1 MRRLTAKSSGFAY
14 TVLVATQSARR
25 AFMLSATLCALMMTP
40 SVLAQ
45 QSGDTDSEF
54 QGEPAAAALDNETI
68 DLTNLA
74 GPSDTDTDTDT
85 LSSESDAQDEAPI
98 TEELATEEL
107 VAEELANDDTQLD
120 LTKLVDAEAVDN
132 QTADNET
139 ANNEIVNNE
148 TGDNASLANSATSNN
163 SDDAEITDGTDA
175 TNQTTASANTE
186 TTTSA
191 SPRIDRRALSNIGL
205 VSIGLDVK
213 NPARS
218 KVNSLIWQGSEAEK
232 IASLW
237 ADTPAYGPAQEMN
250 RLVLSA
256 LLRQA
261 VPPMGAAQMA
271 DDLVDARLNW
281 LAEAGQ
287 SDALAQLIRKLPD
300 DERWQ
305 TWQRWLVTYD
315 LLQRAD
321 DTACMNVYARTSET
335 MDPFWHQA
343 QVVCHILSGNVMQAS
358 FTADMVQAAGLADQQ
373 FSQLVDLFLG
383 RRDEVA
389 LNETEL
395 TPLHLVLMDAAHM
408 DISNA
413 QLAVLPVSMLQARTA
428 LRYLQPDAQM
438 QVGFQTLKLGL
449 VDSDDI
455 AGLLRSLY
463 APDQTVVE
471 AAARFEAGKSDM
483 PELVRTNLYTQ
494 LAGALIDGQAG
505 DDFDMLLRQAMYQEV
520 ALGDTSLLMPYY
532 AEVIDQRVAAVDL
545 PQLTPALQADF
556 AVWLAV
562 NQPDDTPLAV
572 FDGTSRVADAYRRLL
587 SSGTSL
593 WSAEM
598 LAAAKGWDWL
608 PLLQIMGVQ
617 TPVDLQLDGALDGT
631 ATTLPLTTF
640 QPIHPLRL
648 IAIQAAA
655 DRKQVGEVILLAAQA
670 LEGVDLA
677 LVDSRD
683 LAHILQLL
691 RDVGL
696 EESAQHIAAEALK
709 ARMLATY
716 FASADG

>member
-14 TVLVATQSARR
+14 PVLVARPSARR
-25 AFMLSATLCALMMTP
+25 AFMLTATLCALMMTP
-40 SVLAQ
+40 PVLAQ
-45 QSGDTDSEF
+45 QSGDTEGEF
-54 QGEPAAAALDNETI
+54 QAEPAAAALDNETI

-74 GPSDTDTDTDT
+74 GPSDTNSDTEAET
-85 LSSESDAQDEAPI
+85 LSSESDAQDEAPN
-98 TEELATEEL
+98 TDELA
-107 VAEELANDDTQLD
+107 AEELANDDTQLD
-120 LTKLVDAEAVDN
+120 LTKLVDAEAADN

-139 ANNEIVNNE
+139 ANNEAGGNE
-148 TGDNASLANSATSNN
+148 TGANASLASSATSNN
-163 SDDAEITDGTDA
+163 GDDAEITDGTDA
-175 TNQTTASANTE
+175 TDTATQAA
-186 TTTSA
+186 TSA

-287 SDALAQLIRKLPD
+287 SDALAQLIRKLPN

-321 DTACMNVYARTSET
+321 DSACMNVYARTSET

-389 LNETEL
+389 LNEAEL

-449 VDSDDI
+449 ADGDDI

-463 APDQTVVE
+463 APDQTVIE
-471 AAARFEAGKSDM
+471 AAARFEAGKADM

-494 LAGALIDGQAG
+494 LAGALIEGQAG
-505 DDFDMLLRQAMYQEV
+505 EDFDMLLRQAMYQEV

-532 AEVIDQRVAAVDL
+532 AEVIDQRVAAADL
-545 PQLTPALQADF
+545 PQITPELQADF

-562 NQPDDTPLAV
+562 NQPDETPLAV
-572 FDGTSRVADAYRRLL
+572 FEGTSEVADVYRRLL
-587 SSGTSL
+587 SSGTSI
-593 WSAEM
+593 WSADM
-598 LAAAKGWDWL
+598 LAAAGGWDWL

-617 TPVDLQLDGALDGT
+617 APVDLQLEGALDG
-631 ATTLPLTTF
+631 AAASLPLTTR
-640 QPIHPLRL
+640 QPVHPLRL

-670 LEGVDLA
+670 LDGIDLA

-696 EESAQHIAAEALK
+696 EESAQHIAAEAVK
-709 ARMLATY
+709 ARMLSTY

>member
-14 TVLVATQSARR
+14 PVLVAMPSARR

-40 SVLAQ
+40 PVLAQ
-45 QSGDTDSEF
+45 QSGDADSEF

-74 GPSDTDTDTDT
+74 GPSDTDSDTEADTDT
-85 LSSESDAQDEAPI
+85 LSSEADAQDEAPI
-98 TEELATEEL
+98 TEELA
-107 VAEELANDDTQLD
+107 AEELANDDTQLD
-120 LTKLVDAEAVDN
+120 LTKLVDAEAADN

-163 SDDAEITDGTDA
+163 EDDAEITDGTDA
-175 TNQTTASANTE
+175 TDTATDTATQAA
-186 TTTSA
+186 TSA

-449 VDSDDI
+449 ADSDDI

-463 APDQTVVE
+463 APDQTVIE
-471 AAARFEAGKSDM
+471 AAARFEAGKTDM

-494 LAGALIDGQAG
+494 LAGALIEGQAG

-587 SSGTSL
+587 SSGTSV

-598 LAAAKGWDWL
+598 LAAAGGWDWL

-617 TPVDLQLDGALDGT
+617 APVDLQLDGALDET

-640 QPIHPLRL
+640 QPVHPLRL

>member
-14 TVLVATQSARR
+14 PVLVARPSARR
-25 AFMLSATLCALMMTP
+25 AFMLTATLCALMMTP
-40 SVLAQ
+40 PVLAQ

-74 GPSDTDTDTDT
+74 GPSDTDSDTDK
-85 LSSESDAQDEAPI
+85 LSSESDAQDEAPN
-98 TEELATEEL
+98 TEELATDE
-107 VAEELANDDTQLD
+107 VAAEELANDDTQLD
-120 LTKLVDAEAVDN
+120 LTKLVDAEAADN

-148 TGDNASLANSATSNN
+148 TGDNTSLANSATSNN
-163 SDDAEITDGTDA
+163 GDDAEITDGTDA
-175 TNQTTASANTE
+175 TDTATATA
-186 TTTSA
+186 TQAATSA

-237 ADTPAYGPAQEMN
+237 ANTPAYGPAQEMN

-281 LAEAGQ
+281 LAQAGQ
-287 SDALAQLIRKLPD
+287 SDALAQLIRKLPN

-321 DTACMNVYARTSET
+321 DSACMNVYARTSET

-389 LNETEL
+389 LNEAEL

-413 QLAVLPVSMLQARTA
+413 QLSVLPVSMLQARTA

-449 VDSDDI
+449 ADGDDI

-463 APDQTVVE
+463 APDQTVIE
-471 AAARFEAGKSDM
+471 AAARFEAGKADM

-494 LAGALIDGQAG
+494 LAGALIEGQAG

-532 AEVIDQRVAAVDL
+532 AEVIDQRVAAADL
-545 PQLTPALQADF
+545 PQLTPELQADF

-572 FDGTSRVADAYRRLL
+572 FDGTNRVADAYRRLL
-587 SSGTSL
+587 SSGTSV
-593 WSAEM
+593 WSADM
-598 LAAAKGWDWL
+598 LAAAGGWDWL

-617 TPVDLQLDGALDGT
+617 APVDLQLDGAPDGT
-631 ATTLPLTTF
+631 AAGLPLTTR
-640 QPIHPLRL
+640 QPVHPLRL

-670 LEGVDLA
+670 LDGIDLA

-696 EESAQHIAAEALK
+696 EESARQIAAEAVK